1 MRIDHVVL
9 GSRDLD
15 STAKRFRRDHG
26 LASVPGGRH
35 AAWGT
40 ANRVVP
46 LGDDY
51 LEFLA
56 VVDPETADRSSIG
69 TFLRDLT
76 KDGDHWLTVCLA
88 DDDLDGTAGRLGLE
102 VVGGSRVRPDGVEV
116 GWRSAGLEDPKRDP
130 WLPFFIEWSVPP
142 DDLPGRM
149 RAEHDADVVGIGWV
163 EIGGDPARMRE
174 WLGGADVPIRVVDSD
189 PSGLRAVGL
198 RSQGGE
204 IVL

>member
-9 GSRDLD
+9 GSSDLEA
-15 STAKRFRRDHG
+15 TAERFLRDHG
-26 LASVPGGRH
+26 LASAPGGRH

-56 VVDPETADRSSIG
+56 VVDAETADRSSFG
-69 TFLRDLT
+69 SFLRDLT
-76 KDGDHWLTVCLA
+76 KDGDRWFTVCLA
-88 DDDLDGTAGRLGLE
+88 DDDLDGTAARLGLE
-102 VVGGSRVRPDGVEV
+102 VVRGSRLRPDGVEV
-116 GWRSAGLEDPKRDP
+116 RWRSAGLEDPRRDP
-130 WLPFFIEWSVPP
+130 WLPFFIEWSVPA

-149 RAEHDADVVGIGWV
+149 RVEHDADVVGICWV
-163 EIGGDPARMRE
+163 EMGGDPARMQE
-174 WLGGADVPIRVVDSD
+174 WLGGADVPIRMVDGE
-189 PSGLRAVGL
+189 SGLRSVGL